1 MKKIHIFCMN
11 ELGQIVAGLLT
22 SNPQTAAAYIQRKN
36 AAGLVTIKKVYNN

>member
-1 MKKIHIFCMN
+1 MN